1 MSLRKLPELKAE
13 RLPSI
18 CAFEPDADAIERW
31 NAGIMAASQSSEN
44 TISILDV
51 IGEDFWTGGGVT
63 SKRVAAALRA
73 IGDQEV
79 FVDLNSPGGDFFE
92 GVAIYNA
99 LRAHPKKV
107 TVRILGLAASAASI
121 IAMAGDEIQIGKAG
135 FLMVHNAWV
144 IAIGNRH
151 DLAEA
156 AKTMEPFDDAMAT
169 VYSDRSGA
177 KKSKAAEWMDNE
189 TWFNGEQAV
198 SEGLADGFLPADQI
212 TEDSAKATAAKS
224 INATRRVEAI
234 LAKSGI
240 PRDERRSLI
249 GEVKDPSAVATGERP
264 AVADVDD
271 IKAALAR
278 LTATLET

>member
-1 MSLRKLPELKAE
+1 MSLRKLPDLRAE
-13 RLPSI
+13 RLPSV
-18 CAFEPDADAIERW
+18 CAFQPDVEALDRW
-31 NAGIMAASQSSEN
+31 NAGIMAADQSTEN

-51 IGEDFWTGGGVT
+51 IGEDYWTGSGVT

-73 IGDQEV
+73 IGDQDV

-99 LRAHPKKV
+99 LRAHPHKV
-107 TVRILGLAASAASI
+107 IVRILGLAASAASV

-169 VYSDRSGA
+169 VYAERAGV
-177 KKSKAAEWMDNE
+177 KKAKAAEWMDNE

-198 SEGLADGFLPADQI
+198 DAGLADAFLPADRIAQDQ
-212 TEDSAKATAAKS
+212 TKADASRS
-224 INATRRVEAI
+224 INATRRVEAL
-234 LAKSGI
+234 LAKTGI

-249 GEVKDPSAVATGERP
+249 GEVKAPSAVAMGGRP
-264 AVADVDD
+264 AVADDD
-271 IKAALAR
+271 TLKAAIEQLR
-278 LTATLET
+278 STLHS